1 MKFIITSNF
10 ISLLSTSAMPNG
22 FFCCTFT
29 ESPVAVCKATDSK
42 SFIVKS
48 IFGLVSFCTSLYF
61 MEILS
66 IPFFC
71 TLFTFTHTQRNE
83 IFCKV
88 KWSRAQKFSV
98 CVNFIEILIF
108 FSFQFLFYWMIIA
121 SKFKIL
127 LCTVIVIGNWKH
139 FCWTISSNW
148 IGLASLHYYE
158 WMKWY
163 V

>member
-1 MKFIITSNF
+1 MKTNKRQTSQKKCNALTSFLPMKFIITSNF

-71 TLFTFTHTQRNE
+71 TLFTFTHTQKNE
-83 IFCKV
+83 IFSQSEMIACTEI
-88 KWSRAQKFSV
+88 FCV
-98 CVNFIEILIF
+98 CIFYWNFDFFFVSISFLLDDYRIKIQNFIVH
-108 FSFQFLFYWMIIA
+108 SH
-121 SKFKIL
+121 
-127 LCTVIVIGNWKH
+127 CNW
-139 FCWTISSNW
+139 
-148 IGLASLHYYE
+148 
-158 WMKWY
+158 
-163 V
+163 